1 MDIFYQ
7 NSSGKRLYLD
17 RGAYKMLAKSS
28 LWDYEW
34 EYSTNNYNGRPQMS
48 GKRKSVKRS
57 INVVVSAGTTAE
69 CLQNLSELSNFFDI
83 DVIKGS
89 AGRIYVGSGYLKCFV
104 IKSSKSDK
112 YIKTRRTTVAF
123 DVLPDGEEWI
133 YEQTYIFRPQE
144 ESKTGKNL
152 DFNFDFPFDFYNGMS
167 NMALLNEAITD
178 VDFEMIVYGKCEN
191 PEIMIDG
198 QKYIVHCQLGSGEY
212 LVINSLTK
220 KIYKVKNDGEKVNQY
235 HLQDTDWYIFQKI
248 SSGKHT
254 VSWSGLFGF
263 DITLFERR
271 SEPKWT

>member
-1 MDIFYQ
+1 MLEEFVYKNHMNEELRFGEGGIYA
-7 NSSGKRLYLD
+7 NSNDLHDFAWSTTSKNNRITGFN
-17 RGAYKMLAKSS
+17 RGIVAK
-28 LWDYEW
+28 
-34 EYSTNNYNGRPQMS
+34 TVP
-48 GKRKSVKRS
+48 V
-57 INVVVSAGTTAE
+57 
-69 CLQNLSELSNFFDI
+69 
-83 DVIKGS
+83 VIKCISEEEGT
-89 AGRIYVGSGYLKCFV
+89 RIRNMLFEYAEKDVLSMQYGKISIGDYYLKCYV
-104 IKSSKSDK
+104 TDSKKTDYLADKSLMKVSLGISTDLPYWIKETKN
-112 YIKTRRTTVAF
+112 
-123 DVLPDGEEWI
+123 
-133 YEQTYIFRPQE
+133 IFRPLK

-167 NMALLNEAITD
+167 NMTLLNEAITD
-178 VDFEMIVYGKCEN
+178 ADFEMIVYGKCEN

>member
-1 MDIFYQ
+1 M
-7 NSSGKRLYLD
+7 
-17 RGAYKMLAKSS
+17 
-28 LWDYEW
+28 
-34 EYSTNNYNGRPQMS
+34 T
-48 GKRKSVKRS
+48 
-57 INVVVSAGTTAE
+57 
-69 CLQNLSELSNFFDI
+69 
-83 DVIKGS
+83 
-89 AGRIYVGSGYLKCFV
+89 
-104 IKSSKSDK
+104 
-112 YIKTRRTTVAF
+112 
-123 DVLPDGEEWI
+123 
-133 YEQTYIFRPQE
+133 
-144 ESKTGKNL
+144 
-152 DFNFDFPFDFYNGMS
+152 
-167 NMALLNEAITD
+167 LLNEAITD
-178 VDFEMIVYGKCEN
+178 ADFEMIVYGKCEN